1 MKFAKENHYENI
13 IICEDDVLFPSDLE
27 QKINNI
33 YSLLNKSNLKWDI
46 FSGHVTDLT
55 KSSSIHKIGND
66 NFFSYIN
73 LNKTTGMV
81 FNIYNQSIFDYLALW
96 DYHNKELITNA
107 IDRYLENKRDLQV
120 ITTIPYLVK
129 HKENIKTTL
138 WNRDNNPFSY
148 DSMTN
153 SSIQLI
159 EEKINK
165 D

>member
-1 MKFAKENHYENI
+1 
-13 IICEDDVLFPSDLE
+13 
-27 QKINNI
+27 
-33 YSLLNKSNLKWDI
+33 
-46 FSGHVTDLT
+46 
-55 KSSSIHKIGND
+55 
-66 NFFSYIN
+66 
-73 LNKTTGMV
+73 MV

-159 EEKINK
+159 EEQINK